1 MPDRRRLSTFAGAA
15 LALWF
20 VAASAAAQPVALTAA
35 DLEDAA
41 RIEDWI
47 ESIETLTARFVQVA
61 PGGEISEGDFYLRR
75 PGLMR
80 FEYDPP
86 EPLLIVADGFSVH
99 LYDQE
104 LDEATSWPIFTTP
117 LRPLLRDELDLAGS
131 YIRVVQRSPGQVR
144 LTLVDP
150 QAVDQGSLT
159 LIFRESPFELAQWV
173 VIDAVGLST
182 VVGLSE
188 LVLGG
193 PIDGGKFTFDDP
205 RTRDRSD
212 EP

>member
-1 MPDRRRLSTFAGAA
+1 MPDPRRLRACAGAA
-15 LALWF
+15 LALLL
-20 VAASAAAQPVALTAA
+20 ATESAAAQPAALSAA
-35 DLEDAA
+35 DAEDAA

-47 ESIETLTARFVQVA
+47 ERIDTLTARFVQVA

-86 EPLLIVADGFSVH
+86 VPLLIVADGFSVH

-117 LRPLLRDELDLAGS
+117 LRPLLRNDLDFAGS

-150 QAVDQGSLT
+150 GAVDQGSLT
-159 LIFRESPFELAQWV
+159 LIFREAPFELAQWV

-188 LVLGG
+188 LVVGG
-193 PIDGGKFTFDDP
+193 PIDGAKFTFDDP
-205 RTRDRSD
+205 RTRDRSG

>member
-1 MPDRRRLSTFAGAA
+1 MPDRRRLSTFAAAA
-15 LALWF
+15 LALLL
-20 VAASAAAQPVALTAA
+20 AAVPAAAQPVALTAA

-61 PGGEISEGDFYLRR
+61 PGGQISEGDFYLRR

-150 QAVDQGSLT
+150 DAVDQGSLT

>member
-1 MPDRRRLSTFAGAA
+1 MPDRRRLSTFAAAA
-15 LALWF
+15 LALLL
-20 VAASAAAQPVALTAA
+20 AAVPAAAQPVALTAA